1 MKLLGNAVCKYRK
14 IILIIALILLI
25 PAIIGMKSTRI
36 NYDILVYLPENIE
49 TVQGEKIL
57 SEDFDMGGFSVIILE
72 NMKNKDILKLENKIK
87 EIDNVEKVISA
98 ADLIGTEIPKGMLP
112 DKVQNM
118 LYDENKTIMLV
129 TFKEQISS
137 DETINSVQKIRE
149 MTDERCKISGMTATL
164 IDTRDLSNSEVIIY
178 VVIAVLLCLIIL
190 QLALD
195 SYFVPILLLLNIGI
209 AVLYNMGTNIFL
221 GEISYITKAI
231 SAVLQLGVTMD
242 FAIFL
247 YHSYLQEKE
256 TAKDNDEAMSI
267 AIGKTMTSVLGSAT
281 TTIAGFLALCTMRLT
296 LGKDIGLVMAKGVL
310 FGLICVITVLPA
322 LILIFDK
329 AIQKTR
335 HKALL
340 PKFEHLKNF
349 NIKHYKAIAVI
360 FLIMVPFAVWGYSH
374 TQSYYNLDGDLPKD
388 LPSVE
393 ANTDV
398 KDKFH
403 VVTAETLL
411 IDKNM
416 PEYKVEEM
424 LEKID
429 KIDGIRWTLS
439 YTDLLGTSVPVDS
452 LPDSIKSIFIGSKYQ
467 MIIIDS
473 DYELATDE
481 LTNQIS
487 EINKIIKEYDNDAIL
502 AGEGPLM
509 NDLVEIADHD
519 FNSVNYVS
527 MAVIFII
534 MIINLKSFALPI
546 LLMIAIEFAIF
557 INMGIPA
564 YTGTKLPFVASIVI
578 GTIQLGATIDYAI
591 LITTKY
597 IGERK
602 AGKDKFKAIDYA
614 LGTSINSVA
623 VSALCF
629 FGATFGVGI
638 YSEIAMISSLCI
650 LMARGAL
657 ISGAV
662 VITVLPAFLLIFDKW
677 ICKTTKG
684 LTKIKA

>member
-1 MKLLGNAVCKYRK
+1 MLKFGQFVTKHKK
-14 IILIIALILLI
+14 IILIIAIILLI
-25 PAIIGMKSTRI
+25 PSILGMKATRT
-36 NYDILVYLPENIE
+36 NYNILAYLPSDLE
-49 TVQGEKIL
+49 TVQGQDVLADDFHRGAYAIL
-57 SEDFDMGGFSVIILE
+57 VVD
-72 NMKNKDILKLENKIK
+72 NMPSKDILKLEDKIKKVSTVKDVASVADATGTSIPKEALPDEIKNKIY
-87 EIDNVEKVISA
+87 S
-98 ADLIGTEIPKGMLP
+98 G
-112 DKVQNM
+112 
-118 LYDENKTIMLV
+118 
-129 TFKEQISS
+129 
-137 DETINSVQKIRE
+137 DETIIFVTFENAISDDQTMDAVSEIKKIAG
-149 MTDERCKISGMTATL
+149 TQCKVSGMTATL
-164 IDTRDLSNSEVIIY
+164 LDTKDLSDREVSIY
-178 VVIAVLLCLIIL
+178 VLIAVALCLLIL

-195 SYFVPILLLLNIGI
+195 SYFAPFLILINIGI
-209 AVLYNMGTNIFL
+209 AILYNMGTNIMF

-602 AGKDKFKAIDYA
+602 AGKDKFKAIGYA

-662 VITVLPAFLLIFDKW
+662 VITVLTAFLLIFDKW

>member
-1 MKLLGNAVCKYRK
+1 MLKFGQFVTKHKK
-14 IILIIALILLI
+14 IILIIAIILLI
-25 PAIIGMKSTRI
+25 PSILGMKATRT
-36 NYDILVYLPENIE
+36 NYNILAYLPSDLE
-49 TVQGEKIL
+49 TVQGQDVLADDFHRGAYAIL
-57 SEDFDMGGFSVIILE
+57 VVD
-72 NMKNKDILKLENKIK
+72 NMPSKDILKLEDKIKKVSTVKDVASVADATGTSIPKEALPDEIKNKIY
-87 EIDNVEKVISA
+87 S
-98 ADLIGTEIPKGMLP
+98 G
-112 DKVQNM
+112 
-118 LYDENKTIMLV
+118 
-129 TFKEQISS
+129 
-137 DETINSVQKIRE
+137 DETIIFVTFENAISDDQTMDAVSEIKKIAG
-149 MTDERCKISGMTATL
+149 TQCKVSGMTATL
-164 IDTRDLSNSEVIIY
+164 LDTKDLSDREVSIY
-178 VVIAVLLCLIIL
+178 VLIAVALCLLIL

-195 SYFVPILLLLNIGI
+195 SYFAPFLILINIGI
-209 AVLYNMGTNIFL
+209 AILYNMGTNIMF

-662 VITVLPAFLLIFDKW
+662 VITILPAFLLIFDKW

>member
-1 MKLLGNAVCKYRK
+1 MLKFGQFVTKHKK
-14 IILIIALILLI
+14 IILIIAIILLI
-25 PAIIGMKSTRI
+25 PSILGMKATRT
-36 NYDILVYLPENIE
+36 NYNILAYLPSDLE
-49 TVQGEKIL
+49 TVQGQDVLADDFHRGAYAIL
-57 SEDFDMGGFSVIILE
+57 VVD
-72 NMKNKDILKLENKIK
+72 NMPSKDILKLEDKIKIVSTVKDVASVADATGTSIPKEALPDEIKNKIY
-87 EIDNVEKVISA
+87 S
-98 ADLIGTEIPKGMLP
+98 G
-112 DKVQNM
+112 
-118 LYDENKTIMLV
+118 
-129 TFKEQISS
+129 
-137 DETINSVQKIRE
+137 DETIIFVTFENAISDDQTMDAVSEIKKIAG
-149 MTDERCKISGMTATL
+149 TQCKVSGMTATL
-164 IDTRDLSNSEVIIY
+164 LDTKDLSDREVSIY
-178 VVIAVLLCLIIL
+178 VLIAVALCLLIL

-195 SYFVPILLLLNIGI
+195 SYFAPFLILINIGI
-209 AVLYNMGTNIFL
+209 AILYNMGTNIMF

>member
-1 MKLLGNAVCKYRK
+1 MLKFGQFVTKHKK
-14 IILIIALILLI
+14 IILIIAIILLI
-25 PAIIGMKSTRI
+25 PSILGMKATRT
-36 NYDILVYLPENIE
+36 NYNILAYLPSDLE
-49 TVQGEKIL
+49 TVQGQDVLADDFHRGAYAIL
-57 SEDFDMGGFSVIILE
+57 VVD
-72 NMKNKDILKLENKIK
+72 NMPSKDILKLEDKIKKVSTVKDVASVADATGTSIPKEALPDEIKNKIY
-87 EIDNVEKVISA
+87 S
-98 ADLIGTEIPKGMLP
+98 G
-112 DKVQNM
+112 
-118 LYDENKTIMLV
+118 
-129 TFKEQISS
+129 
-137 DETINSVQKIRE
+137 DETIIFVTFENAISDDQTMDAVSEIKKIAG
-149 MTDERCKISGMTATL
+149 TQCKVSGMTATL
-164 IDTRDLSNSEVIIY
+164 LDTKDLSDREVSIY
-178 VVIAVLLCLIIL
+178 VLIAVALCLLIL

-195 SYFVPILLLLNIGI
+195 SYFAPFLILINIGI
-209 AVLYNMGTNIFL
+209 AILYNMGTNIMF

-281 TTIAGFLALCTMRLT
+281 TTIAGFFALCTMRLT

>member
-1 MKLLGNAVCKYRK
+1 MLKFGQFVTKHKK
-14 IILIIALILLI
+14 IILIIAIILLI
-25 PAIIGMKSTRI
+25 PSILGMKATRT
-36 NYDILVYLPENIE
+36 NYNILAYLPSDLE
-49 TVQGEKIL
+49 TVQGQDVLADDFHMGAYAIL
-57 SEDFDMGGFSVIILE
+57 VVD
-72 NMKNKDILKLENKIK
+72 NMPSKDILKLEDKIKKVSTVKDVASVADATGTSIPKEALPDEIKNKIY
-87 EIDNVEKVISA
+87 S
-98 ADLIGTEIPKGMLP
+98 G
-112 DKVQNM
+112 
-118 LYDENKTIMLV
+118 
-129 TFKEQISS
+129 
-137 DETINSVQKIRE
+137 DETIIFVTFENAISDDQTMDAVSEIKKIAG
-149 MTDERCKISGMTATL
+149 TQCKVSGMTATL
-164 IDTRDLSNSEVIIY
+164 LDTKDLSDREVSIY
-178 VVIAVLLCLIIL
+178 VLIAVALCLLIL

-195 SYFVPILLLLNIGI
+195 SYFAPFLILINIGI
-209 AVLYNMGTNIFL
+209 AILYNMGTNIMF

>member
-1 MKLLGNAVCKYRK
+1 
-14 IILIIALILLI
+14 
-25 PAIIGMKSTRI
+25 
-36 NYDILVYLPENIE
+36 
-49 TVQGEKIL
+49 
-57 SEDFDMGGFSVIILE
+57 
-72 NMKNKDILKLENKIK
+72 
-87 EIDNVEKVISA
+87 
-98 ADLIGTEIPKGMLP
+98 
-112 DKVQNM
+112 
-118 LYDENKTIMLV
+118 
-129 TFKEQISS
+129 
-137 DETINSVQKIRE
+137 
-149 MTDERCKISGMTATL
+149 
-164 IDTRDLSNSEVIIY
+164 
-178 VVIAVLLCLIIL
+178 
-190 QLALD
+190 
-195 SYFVPILLLLNIGI
+195 
-209 AVLYNMGTNIFL
+209 
-221 GEISYITKAI
+221 
-231 SAVLQLGVTMD
+231 
-242 FAIFL
+242 
-247 YHSYLQEKE
+247 
-256 TAKDNDEAMSI
+256 MSI

>member
-1 MKLLGNAVCKYRK
+1 MLKFGQFVTKHKK
-14 IILIIALILLI
+14 IILIIAIILLI
-25 PAIIGMKSTRI
+25 PSILGMKATRT
-36 NYDILVYLPENIE
+36 NYNILAYLPSDLE
-49 TVQGEKIL
+49 TVQGQDVLADDFHRGAYAIL
-57 SEDFDMGGFSVIILE
+57 VVD
-72 NMKNKDILKLENKIK
+72 NMPSKDILKLEDKIKKVSTVKDVASVADATGTSIPKEALPDEIKNKIY
-87 EIDNVEKVISA
+87 S
-98 ADLIGTEIPKGMLP
+98 G
-112 DKVQNM
+112 
-118 LYDENKTIMLV
+118 
-129 TFKEQISS
+129 
-137 DETINSVQKIRE
+137 DETIIFVTFENAISDDQTMDAVSEIKKIAG
-149 MTDERCKISGMTATL
+149 TQCKVSGMTATL
-164 IDTRDLSNSEVIIY
+164 LDTKDLSDREVSIY
-178 VVIAVLLCLIIL
+178 VLIAVALCLLIL

-195 SYFVPILLLLNIGI
+195 SYFAPFLILINIGI
-209 AVLYNMGTNIFL
+209 AILYNMGTNIMF

-602 AGKDKFKAIDYA
+602 SGKDKFKAIDYA
-614 LGTSINSVA
+614 LGTSINSIV

-629 FGATFGVGI
+629 FGSTFGVAV
-638 YSEIAMISSLCI
+638 YSKIAMISSLCT
-650 LMARGAL
+650 LMSRGAL
-657 ISGAV
+657 ISMAV
-662 VITVLPAFLLIFDKW
+662 VVTMLPAFLLLFDKI

-684 LTKIKA
+684 LTSVKN

>member
-1 MKLLGNAVCKYRK
+1 MLKFGQFVTKHKK
-14 IILIIALILLI
+14 IILIIAIILLI
-25 PAIIGMKSTRI
+25 PSILGMKATRT
-36 NYDILVYLPENIE
+36 NYNILAYLPSDLE
-49 TVQGEKIL
+49 TVQGQDVLADDFHRGAYAIL
-57 SEDFDMGGFSVIILE
+57 VVD
-72 NMKNKDILKLENKIK
+72 NMPSKDILKLEDKIKKVSTVKDVASVADATGTSIPKEALPDEIKNKIY
-87 EIDNVEKVISA
+87 S
-98 ADLIGTEIPKGMLP
+98 G
-112 DKVQNM
+112 
-118 LYDENKTIMLV
+118 
-129 TFKEQISS
+129 
-137 DETINSVQKIRE
+137 DETIIFVTFENAISDDQTMDAVSEIKKIAG
-149 MTDERCKISGMTATL
+149 TQCKVSGMTATL
-164 IDTRDLSNSEVIIY
+164 LDTKDLSDREVSIY
-178 VVIAVLLCLIIL
+178 VLIAVALCLLIL

-195 SYFVPILLLLNIGI
+195 SYFAPFLILINIGI
-209 AVLYNMGTNIFL
+209 AILYNMGTNIMF

-602 AGKDKFKAIDYA
+602 AGKDKFKAIGYA

>member
-1 MKLLGNAVCKYRK
+1 MLKFGQFVTKHKK
-14 IILIIALILLI
+14 IILIIAIILLI
-25 PAIIGMKSTRI
+25 PSILGMKATRT
-36 NYDILVYLPENIE
+36 NYNILAYLPSDLE
-49 TVQGEKIL
+49 TVQGQDVLADDFHRGAYAIL
-57 SEDFDMGGFSVIILE
+57 VVD
-72 NMKNKDILKLENKIK
+72 NMPSKDILKLEDKIKKVSTVKDVASVADATGTSIPKEALPDEIKNKIY
-87 EIDNVEKVISA
+87 S
-98 ADLIGTEIPKGMLP
+98 G
-112 DKVQNM
+112 
-118 LYDENKTIMLV
+118 
-129 TFKEQISS
+129 
-137 DETINSVQKIRE
+137 DETIIFVTFENAISDDQTMDAVSEIKKIAG
-149 MTDERCKISGMTATL
+149 TQCKVSGMTATL
-164 IDTRDLSNSEVIIY
+164 LDTKDLSDREVSIY
-178 VVIAVLLCLIIL
+178 VLIAVALCLLIL

-195 SYFVPILLLLNIGI
+195 SYFAPFLILINIGI
-209 AVLYNMGTNIFL
+209 AILYNMGTNIMF

-296 LGKDIGLVMAKGVL
+296 LGKDIGLAMAKGVL

>member
-1 MKLLGNAVCKYRK
+1 MLKFGQFVTKHKK
-14 IILIIALILLI
+14 IILIIAIILLI
-25 PAIIGMKSTRI
+25 PSILGMKATRT
-36 NYDILVYLPENIE
+36 NYNILAYLPSDLE
-49 TVQGEKIL
+49 TVQGQDVLADDFHRGAYAIL
-57 SEDFDMGGFSVIILE
+57 VVD
-72 NMKNKDILKLENKIK
+72 NMPSKDILKLEDKIKKVSTVKDVASVADATGTSIPKEALPDEIKNKIY
-87 EIDNVEKVISA
+87 S
-98 ADLIGTEIPKGMLP
+98 G
-112 DKVQNM
+112 
-118 LYDENKTIMLV
+118 
-129 TFKEQISS
+129 
-137 DETINSVQKIRE
+137 DETIIFVTFENAISDDQTMDAVSEIKKIAG
-149 MTDERCKISGMTATL
+149 TQCKVSGMTATL
-164 IDTRDLSNSEVIIY
+164 LDTKDLSDREVSIY
-178 VVIAVLLCLIIL
+178 VLIAVALCLLIL

-195 SYFVPILLLLNIGI
+195 SYFAPFLILINIGI
-209 AVLYNMGTNIFL
+209 AILYNMGTNIMF

-614 LGTSINSVA
+614 LGTSIKSVA

>member
-1 MKLLGNAVCKYRK
+1 MTFTGAY
-14 IILIIALILLI
+14 A
-25 PAIIGMKSTRI
+25 
-36 NYDILVYLPENIE
+36 ILV
-49 TVQGEKIL
+49 V
-57 SEDFDMGGFSVIILE
+57 D
-72 NMKNKDILKLENKIK
+72 NMPSKDILKLEDKIKKVSTVKDVASVADATGTSIPKEALPDEIKNKIY
-87 EIDNVEKVISA
+87 S
-98 ADLIGTEIPKGMLP
+98 G
-112 DKVQNM
+112 
-118 LYDENKTIMLV
+118 
-129 TFKEQISS
+129 
-137 DETINSVQKIRE
+137 DETIIFVTFENAISDDQTMDAVSEIKKIAG
-149 MTDERCKISGMTATL
+149 TQCKVSGMTATL
-164 IDTRDLSNSEVIIY
+164 LDTKDLSDREVSIY
-178 VVIAVLLCLIIL
+178 VLIAVALCLLIL

-195 SYFVPILLLLNIGI
+195 SYFAPFLILINIGI
-209 AVLYNMGTNIFL
+209 AILYNMGTNIMF